1 MDTERLTI
9 CFELLQKLRASL
21 ESRLTNWVKV
31 AISASLMCVVFF
43 FAPELF
49 FADTSTLSLFSSNRN
64 RKQLNIGRIFPF
76 RSFFPDL
83 IFIGFQPVMVLAKV
97 TPFSDKSCYA
107 YESLCDLCPR
117 RFRWYY
123 SPQCLFLGSD
133 LFQQSS
139 LKVKAFGKL
148 RRIKKF

>member
-31 AISASLMCVVFF
+31 AISASLMCFFFF

-76 RSFFPDL
+76 RSFFQ
-83 IFIGFQPVMVLAKV
+83 I
-97 TPFSDKSCYA
+97 
-107 YESLCDLCPR
+107 
-117 RFRWYY
+117 
-123 SPQCLFLGSD
+123 
-133 LFQQSS
+133 
-139 LKVKAFGKL
+139 
-148 RRIKKF
+148 

>member
-1 MDTERLTI
+1 MGTERLTI

-31 AISASLMCVVFF
+31 AISASLTY

-76 RSFFPDL
+76 RSNFPDL
-83 IFIGFQPVMVLAKV
+83 IFIGFQPVMVSAKV

-107 YESLCDLCPR
+107 YESLCDLCPH

-123 SPQCLFLGSD
+123 SPQCPFLGSD

>member
-1 MDTERLTI
+1 METERLTI

-31 AISASLMCVVFF
+31 AISASLMCFF

-76 RSFFPDL
+76 RSFFQ
-83 IFIGFQPVMVLAKV
+83 I
-97 TPFSDKSCYA
+97 
-107 YESLCDLCPR
+107 
-117 RFRWYY
+117 
-123 SPQCLFLGSD
+123 
-133 LFQQSS
+133 
-139 LKVKAFGKL
+139 
-148 RRIKKF
+148 